1 MIEIVKNKAS
11 FKQYKAFLDALK
23 VCCSQKAELKFWN
36 YRQVLAKLKYW
47 NYRQVLAK
55 LKG

>member
-36 YRQVLAKLKYW
+36 YRQVLAKLKCW